1 MDRRGA
7 GLLLV
12 AYPVDVGVEKQHV
25 ICKAGSLESRTAS
38 GQVLLQTSRFN
49 LGRDL
54 GVERPDHVDDLGL

>member
-54 GVERPDHVDDLGL
+54 GV